1 MSEPRKRFFTPRRAV
16 RWLAIAAVCVL
27 TLEIAARFDDWV
39 TFGAPL
45 LGRYEMEQLFQP
57 TPRGLRGVPN
67 AKCMKWGLNGEGFR
81 GPEVQPASGQT
92 RVVTY
97 GASETFGIYE
107 DTGQEYPRAL
117 EHTLNARTSGDRFE
131 VINAGIPGMRVG
143 SGVLLLQDLGASLHP
158 QVVVV
163 YSTPTHY
170 IGVSRPYCGRP
181 VTMPPPPGFSL
192 PKLRLADKLKDRV
205 KEALPPKGMTAM
217 RKAGIWWESRHQ
229 TVIERVAPESLDA
242 FESDL
247 HCALKTVREIGAV
260 PILVTHA
267 NRFGAP
273 RPDDDYWLTGW
284 RGQYPE
290 MKESGL
296 IDLETQANGRIRAVA
311 RAENVILV
319 DAAQALGGV
328 PENFADH
335 AHFTNAGAAKLGAL
349 LSRAV
354 PEALDERKR
363 LTKN

>member
-1 MSEPRKRFFTPRRAV
+1 MNEPRKRFFKSRRAV
-16 RWLAIAAVCVL
+16 RWLGLAALCAL

-57 TPRGLRGVPN
+57 TPRGLRGVPS
-67 AKCMKWGLNGEGFR
+67 AKCMKWGLNAAGFR
-81 GPEVQPASGQT
+81 GPDVKPAAGQI

-107 DTGQEYPRAL
+107 ETGQEYPRAL
-117 EHTLNARTSGDRFE
+117 EHTLNARTSGGRFE

-143 SGVLLLQDLGASLHP
+143 SGVLLLQDIGAALQP
-158 QVVVV
+158 QVVVI

-170 IGVSRPYCGRP
+170 IGVTRPFCGRP
-181 VTMPPPPGFSL
+181 VVMPPRPGFSL
-192 PKLRLADKLKDRV
+192 PKLRLADKIKDRV
-205 KEALPPKGMTAM
+205 KEGLPPAALTSM
-217 RKAGIWWESRHQ
+217 RKAGIWWEARHG
-229 TVIERVAPESLDA
+229 TVLERVAPASLDA

-273 RPDDDYWLTGW
+273 RPDDAYWLTGW

-290 MKESGL
+290 MRESGL
-296 IDLETQANGRIRAVA
+296 VDLETQANQRIRAVA

-319 DAAQALGGV
+319 DAAMALGGV
-328 PENFADH
+328 PDYFADH
-335 AHFTNAGAAKLGAL
+335 AHFTNTGAAKLAAL
-349 LSRAV
+349 LSSAV
-354 PEALDERKR
+354 PEALDQRKR